1 MTRISNFAGFVFS
14 LSVGVIL
21 IVLFNDDVVG
31 FEEMPQTPQEEHF
44 ENKVRPL
51 LKARCYSC
59 HSHDSGKA
67 KGGLVLDSKQGWQK
81 GGGLGTAIVPG
92 VPDESLL
99 IQAVRHDG
107 LEMPPDNKL
116 SAKEISILEWW
127 VKEGAFDNRES
138 KEAPVA
144 EGALWALAPI
154 VSPDV
159 PPIKNR
165 DWVLDP
171 IDQFILYRLE
181 ANGLKPAAP
190 ADKYSLL
197 RRVTFDITGLAPTP
211 QEIDE
216 FLADDSVDA
225 YANVVDRLLK
235 TQGFGERWARHW
247 FDLSCY
253 ADVQRNTLIGE
264 AWRYRDYVINAFN
277 SDRPFDRFI
286 HEQIAGDLLPA
297 SSVQER
303 RELMVAT
310 GYLSIGPWVI
320 ENYIKPQLVADIV
333 DHQIDRIGRT
343 FLGQTVS
350 CARCHDHKFDPI
362 PTRDY
367 YAMAGIFHSSLT
379 TEHTGP
385 GVWSSIVEH
394 QLPALPADSQ
404 TLAKVRIRKDELLAE
419 LRQAELEL
427 LDWHREFP
435 LASNANVAI
444 SEPVM
449 VNEGGREYELTFDY
463 ASTVWAGASQA
474 TKAGDALLVELID
487 AQGKLIKTTSVL
499 QRGWSGSKELP
510 QLQNHVV
517 KYTGT
522 GTGRIQIRITSAQP
536 GNGRFAGLIDNLAI
550 VSGDSTLFA
559 ETFDEFAMPPISGKQ
574 AHTQANIFAQV
585 AYAGWSGLGINHSHV
600 AELEPDNYALQIF
613 SGNMSDF
620 KKLAATAG
628 GDGERIR
635 LAVAAAKRI
644 NRIATELAKLKTA
657 HEPEYAMSLTD
668 ITQPAD
674 VPIYRRGDFNL
685 PGEVVP
691 RGVLSLTNHQS
702 MVNVPE
708 NQSGRLQLAHWLT
721 GPDNT
726 LTTRVLVNRVWHH
739 LFGRGIV
746 TSVDYFGVHGDRP
759 SHPDL
764 LDHLASRFRVENQW
778 SLKQLIRQIVLTQ
791 TYRMSSVG
799 DVEKDEIDPE
809 NELLWRMNR
818 RRLTAE
824 AMRDAMLQIS
834 GQLDSGN
841 GGSPLGLELEG
852 NIRGAGGNVN
862 PPTWGGKV
870 PEDVK
875 LQRTVYQPLKRLPPA
890 GDLEILSVFNFP
902 HPNDI
907 TGARAQTT
915 VATQALFL
923 MNAPFV
929 KERAK
934 QLNERIHSMDLG
946 SDLASL
952 NFAYKLVAGRPPS
965 MNEIRV
971 AQQFIEGLSESEGA
985 ESGNLVLRKKAW
997 EQLCHGLLIS
1007 NSFLFIE

>member
-1 MTRISNFAGFVFS
+1 M
-14 LSVGVIL
+14 
-21 IVLFNDDVVG
+21 
-31 FEEMPQTPQEEHF
+31 
-44 ENKVRPL
+44 
-51 LKARCYSC
+51 Y
-59 HSHDSGKA
+59 
-67 KGGLVLDSKQGWQK
+67 
-81 GGGLGTAIVPG
+81 
-92 VPDESLL
+92 
-99 IQAVRHDG
+99 
-107 LEMPPDNKL
+107 
-116 SAKEISILEWW
+116 
-127 VKEGAFDNRES
+127 
-138 KEAPVA
+138 
-144 EGALWALAPI
+144 
-154 VSPDV
+154 
-159 PPIKNR
+159 
-165 DWVLDP
+165 
-171 IDQFILYRLE
+171 
-181 ANGLKPAAP
+181 
-190 ADKYSLL
+190 
-197 RRVTFDITGLAPTP
+197 
-211 QEIDE
+211 
-216 FLADDSVDA
+216 
-225 YANVVDRLLK
+225 
-235 TQGFGERWARHW
+235 
-247 FDLSCY
+247 
-253 ADVQRNTLIGE
+253 
-264 AWRYRDYVINAFN
+264 
-277 SDRPFDRFI
+277 
-286 HEQIAGDLLPA
+286 
-297 SSVQER
+297 
-303 RELMVAT
+303 
-310 GYLSIGPWVI
+310 
-320 ENYIKPQLVADIV
+320 
-333 DHQIDRIGRT
+333 
-343 FLGQTVS
+343 
-350 CARCHDHKFDPI
+350 
-362 PTRDY
+362 
-367 YAMAGIFHSSLT
+367 
-379 TEHTGP
+379 
-385 GVWSSIVEH
+385 
-394 QLPALPADSQ
+394 
-404 TLAKVRIRKDELLAE
+404 
-419 LRQAELEL
+419 
-427 LDWHREFP
+427 
-435 LASNANVAI
+435 
-444 SEPVM
+444 
-449 VNEGGREYELTFDY
+449 
-463 ASTVWAGASQA
+463 
-474 TKAGDALLVELID
+474 
-487 AQGKLIKTTSVL
+487 
-499 QRGWSGSKELP
+499 
-510 QLQNHVV
+510 
-517 KYTGT
+517 
-522 GTGRIQIRITSAQP
+522 
-536 GNGRFAGLIDNLAI
+536 
-550 VSGDSTLFA
+550 
-559 ETFDEFAMPPISGKQ
+559 
-574 AHTQANIFAQV
+574 
-585 AYAGWSGLGINHSHV
+585 
-600 AELEPDNYALQIF
+600 
-613 SGNMSDF
+613 
-620 KKLAATAG
+620 
-628 GDGERIR
+628 
-635 LAVAAAKRI
+635 
-644 NRIATELAKLKTA
+644 
-657 HEPEYAMSLTD
+657 
-668 ITQPAD
+668 
-674 VPIYRRGDFNL
+674 RGDFNL

-764 LDHLASRFRVENQW
+764 LDHLASRFRDENQW

-875 LQRTVYQPLKRLPPA
+875 LQRTVYQPLKRHPPA

>member
-1 MTRISNFAGFVFS
+1 MSRISNFAGFVFP
-14 LSVGVIL
+14 LSVGFIL
-21 IVLFNDDVVG
+21 IALFNDYAVG
-31 FEEMPQTPQEEHF
+31 FEETPQTQKEEHF
-44 ENKVRPL
+44 KNKVLPL

-99 IQAVRHDG
+99 IQAVRYDG
-107 LEMPPDNKL
+107 LEMPPGEKL
-116 SAKEISILEWW
+116 NANEIRTLELW
-127 VKEGAFDNRES
+127 VKDGAFDNRKS
-138 KEAPVA
+138 KEIPIGK
-144 EGALWALAPI
+144 GALWALAPI
-154 VSPDV
+154 VRPETPAV
-159 PPIKNR
+159 QNR
-165 DWVLDP
+165 AWVLDP
-171 IDQFILYRLE
+171 IDQFILSRLE
-181 ANGLKPAAP
+181 AKGLKPAGP
-190 ADKYSLL
+190 ADRYSLL
-197 RRVTFDITGLAPTP
+197 RRVTFDLIGLPPTP
-211 QEIDE
+211 EEIDAFITDE
-216 FLADDSVDA
+216 SEDA
-225 YANVVDRLLK
+225 YAKVVDRLLESPA
-235 TQGFGERWARHW
+235 FGERWARHW

-297 SSVQER
+297 SSVRER

-394 QLPALPADSQ
+394 ELPVLPADSQ
-404 TLAKVRIRKDELLAE
+404 TLAKARIRKEALLAE

-435 LASNANVAI
+435 LASNANVSI
-444 SEPVM
+444 SDPV
-449 VNEGGREYELTFDY
+449 VANEGGREYVLSFDS

-487 AQGKLIKTTSVL
+487 PQGKLIKRTSVL
-499 QRGWSGSKELP
+499 QRGWPGSKELP

-559 ETFDEFAMPPISGKQ
+559 ETFDDFAMPPISGKQ
-574 AHTQANIFAQV
+574 AHTQAKLFAQV
-585 AYAGWSGLGINHSHV
+585 AYPGWSGLGINHSHV

-620 KKLAATAG
+620 KKLATTAT
-628 GDGERIR
+628 GEGKR
-635 LAVAAAKRI
+635 LQDAVDNETRV
-644 NRIATELAKLKTA
+644 NRFNAELAKLSDSN
-657 HEPEYAMSLTD
+657 EPEFAMSLTD
-668 ITQPAD
+668 IAKPSD

-691 RGVLSLTNHQS
+691 RGVLSLTNLQNDS
-702 MVNVPE
+702 SVPVD
-708 NQSGRLQLAHWLT
+708 QSGRLQLAQWLT
-721 GPDNT
+721 GADNT

-739 LFGRGIV
+739 LFGKGIV
-746 TSVDYFGVHGDRP
+746 ASVDYFGVHGDRP
-759 SHPDL
+759 SHPNL
-764 LDHLASRFRVENQW
+764 LDHLASRFRVDNQW

-799 DVEKDEIDPE
+799 DVEKDKIDPE

-834 GQLDSGN
+834 GELDSGN

-870 PEDVK
+870 PEYVK
-875 LQRTVYQPLKRLPPA
+875 LQRTVYQPLKRHPPA
-890 GDLEILSVFNFP
+890 GELEILSVFNFP

-929 KERAK
+929 KERAR
-934 QLNERIHSMDLG
+934 QLNKRIHELEFQSEVAKLD
-946 SDLASL
+946 
-952 NFAYKLVAGRPPS
+952 FAYLLVVGRPPS
-965 MNEIRV
+965 MSEMRV
-971 AQQFIEGLSESEGA
+971 AQRFIDSLSESDVMQV
-985 ESGNLVLRKKAW
+985 GNPARRKDAW

-1007 NSFLFIE
+1007 NSFLFKE